1 MAFVRKKDDD
11 YFYLVKSYRIG
22 KKVRQ
27 KVLGYFGSAP
37 VSAEKL
43 EQVKARVEKRYPGL
57 KIDWD
62 KVRKRLGIEE
72 DFIDRLLNRL

>member
-1 MAFVRKKDDD
+1 MAFVRQKDDD

-27 KVLGYFGSAP
+27 KVLGYFGGAP
-37 VSAEKL
+37 VSTARFK
-43 EQVKARVEKRYPGL
+43 QVKARVGKRYPDL

-62 KVRKRLGIEE
+62 KVRKALGIEE
-72 DFIDRLLNRL
+72 SFIDRLLNRI